1 MKDKFSFNT
10 QHLMPSQG
18 YHNKLMQEID
28 EAYWLG
34 NDVEAQVLELK
45 AIDVKRYIDK
55 GETWYP
61 LF

>member
-1 MKDKFSFNT
+1 
-10 QHLMPSQG
+10 MPSQG
-18 YHNKLMQEID
+18 YYNKLMREID

-45 AIDVKRYIDK
+45 SIDVKQYIDK